1 MIEIENLSV
10 LIEDKV
16 IVEDINL
23 KIEKGEIVAIV
34 GPNGGGKTTLVR
46 TILGFVKPSS
56 GYIYID
62 GIKPKQYL
70 KTGKLGYLPQKANY
84 ERDFPVSAI
93 DVVMFGLINQKIPKE
108 EKIKISKSYL
118 EYTGMSG
125 FENYPFGKLSGG
137 QQQRVMIARALV
149 SQPEILILDEPSTGI
164 DVVAQEN
171 FYEFLKKINQEKKI
185 TIIMV
190 SHDIGVVAN
199 YVHKVAG
206 LNKRLHFFGKPK
218 DFFQSKALQNL
229 YGTDINLLIHSPEC
243 ITCQHFMPD
252 KLLQGVKH

>member
-1 MIEIENLSV
+1 MIEIKDLSV
-10 LIEDKV
+10 VIEDKV
-16 IVEDINL
+16 ILEDINL

-34 GPNGGGKTTLVR
+34 GPNGGGKTTLIRAV
-46 TILGFVKPSS
+46 LGFVKPST
-56 GYIYID
+56 GCVYID
-62 GIKPKQYL
+62 GKPPQEYI

-84 ERDFPVSAI
+84 ERDFPVSAL
-93 DVVMFGLINQKIPKE
+93 DVVMFGLISHKTPKR
-108 EKIKISKSYL
+108 EKIEMAKAYL

-125 FENYPFGKLSGG
+125 FENHPFGKLSGG

-199 YVHKVAG
+199 YVHRVAG

-218 DFFQSKALQNL
+218 EFFQSRSLENL
-229 YGTDINLLIHSPEC
+229 YGTDVNLLIHSPEC

-252 KLLQGVKH
+252 KFLQGVRH